1 MTTPTPIKTLF
12 ANDIHRRI
20 EEVIKVDQTDEEI
33 VRDEI
38 NEYVVTD
45 AIRSH
50 FTQILEAYRETPNKP
65 HEGIAIWVSGF
76 FGSGKSSFAKM
87 LGLAVANRTVA
98 GESAAER
105 FAHRAGDKKLQVLL
119 KTINEQIP
127 THVVIFDVSTDRGI
141 RSGNQT
147 LTEIMY
153 GLFLQS
159 LGYAKDLDLSELEIG
174 LEEKG
179 QLARFEEEYKRLF
192 KKDWATEKGKVAFAL
207 SEASRVLHS
216 LDPDT
221 YPMADSWVKAVKNK
235 ADITPGKLAERVGE
249 LMKRRKPGYSL
260 MFVVDEVGQF
270 VARDVQKMLDLQ
282 AIVQQL
288 GVKGRGKH
296 WVVVTSQEKLGELVS
311 GLDDKRIELARLM
324 DRFPLQ
330 VHLEPSDIT
339 EVTSRRVLSKNAA
352 AQTALG
358 KLFDEHRGRLTEH
371 TRLTADIKLPELSR
385 EAFIDLYPLLPYQI
399 DLIIQI
405 VSGLRTQGGAS
416 KHVGGANRTII
427 KLAQQLLINPAVNL
441 ADRPVGDLVRLDQ
454 VYDLVE
460 GNIGSEVRAKI
471 AAIPKLVEHPLAQPV
486 AKVICLLQ
494 YVKSVHRSAENI
506 AAALHGQVGGDSQ
519 LASVK
524 EALRALEAAHQVRHG
539 DDGYRIPTPAE
550 DDWERLR
557 NGINPKPGDSHRLY
571 QEVLSAFWQ
580 PQPSYTLFETKTFK
594 AGLAIHGREITSGDM
609 MFQVHLAEDG
619 KDFDALAAELRTRS
633 QQERK
638 HVFWAIPLTDAID
651 RETVEL
657 FRSKEMLARKERE
670 TKGED
675 TPALIAEERVRL
687 RRHSDELRRLLKAAA
702 LSGRIYF
709 RGNDRSPSDRA
720 VDVGKTAAEVLGQ
733 VLPEVF
739 DRFKEAAAKATD
751 VKKGTDALFTAEN
764 LQGLPSVFS
773 SLGLLRDEKGKT
785 VFRTESGPLKEVLD
799 RIEERA
805 NYGDTASGRYLA
817 DEFAKE
823 PFGWDF
829 EVVRLLVLSLLRA
842 GKIEATSKGQT
853 LDTVTGVEA
862 RETFSNNNLFRQ
874 ASFRPKKGIEFEE
887 LVKASEAFRDTF
899 GSEVKELNASSIVA
913 ELRKEVARNEDTVAS
928 ALATLTAHRLPGGTV
943 LEDAIGQM
951 KAILRG
957 SEDNAIATFNASHR
971 AIKDAIKRAVEL
983 EQVLS
988 EPRLHDLERA
998 REAQSNLWTFLE
1010 QEADIA
1016 DDLRMCAT
1024 ELEDLLQRETFFK
1037 ELPAIEQHTRALELE
1052 YQRRFDEALDAR
1064 VAAYTKAFDELVKT
1078 PGWTE
1083 IDEDQQR
1090 RLAEPFERGMK
1101 RDETGVTIPQLR
1113 ADRDA
1118 CDGRLRAAIAELR
1131 RIIDGERVVTVSVAS
1146 YFAGGIET
1154 EEQLEAA
1161 LDGIREECA
1170 RLIGAGKKV
1179 IVQ

>member
-1 MTTPTPIKTLF
+1 
-12 ANDIHRRI
+12 
-20 EEVIKVDQTDEEI
+20 
-33 VRDEI
+33 
-38 NEYVVTD
+38 
-45 AIRSH
+45 
-50 FTQILEAYRETPNKP
+50 
-65 HEGIAIWVSGF
+65 
-76 FGSGKSSFAKM
+76 
-87 LGLAVANRTVA
+87 
-98 GESAAER
+98 
-105 FAHRAGDKKLQVLL
+105 
-119 KTINEQIP
+119 
-127 THVVIFDVSTDRGI
+127 
-141 RSGNQT
+141 
-147 LTEIMY
+147 
-153 GLFLQS
+153 
-159 LGYAKDLDLSELEIG
+159 
-174 LEEKG
+174 
-179 QLARFEEEYKRLF
+179 
-192 KKDWATEKGKVAFAL
+192 
-207 SEASRVLHS
+207 
-216 LDPDT
+216 
-221 YPMADSWVKAVKNK
+221 
-235 ADITPGKLAERVGE
+235 
-249 LMKRRKPGYSL
+249 
-260 MFVVDEVGQF
+260 
-270 VARDVQKMLDLQ
+270 
-282 AIVQQL
+282 
-288 GVKGRGKH
+288 
-296 WVVVTSQEKLGELVS
+296 
-311 GLDDKRIELARLM
+311 
-324 DRFPLQ
+324 
-330 VHLEPSDIT
+330 
-339 EVTSRRVLSKNAA
+339 
-352 AQTALG
+352 
-358 KLFDEHRGRLTEH
+358 
-371 TRLTADIKLPELSR
+371 
-385 EAFIDLYPLLPYQI
+385 
-399 DLIIQI
+399 
-405 VSGLRTQGGAS
+405 
-416 KHVGGANRTII
+416 
-427 KLAQQLLINPAVNL
+427 
-441 ADRPVGDLVRLDQ
+441 
-454 VYDLVE
+454 
-460 GNIGSEVRAKI
+460 
-471 AAIPKLVEHPLAQPV
+471 
-486 AKVICLLQ
+486 
-494 YVKSVHRSAENI
+494 
-506 AAALHGQVGGDSQ
+506 
-519 LASVK
+519 
-524 EALRALEAAHQVRHG
+524 
-539 DDGYRIPTPAE
+539 
-550 DDWERLR
+550 
-557 NGINPKPGDSHRLY
+557 
-571 QEVLSAFWQ
+571 
-580 PQPSYTLFETKTFK
+580 
-594 AGLAIHGREITSGDM
+594 EITSGDI

-773 SLGLLRDEKGKT
+773 SLGLLRDEQGKT

-799 RIEERA
+799 RIDERA

-887 LVKASEAFRDTF
+887 LIKASEAFRDTF

-943 LEDAIGQM
+943 LEDAIGHM

-957 SEDNAIATFNASHR
+957 SEDNAIAIFNASHR
-971 AIKDAIKRAVEL
+971 AIKDAIRRAVEL

-988 EPRLHDLERA
+988 EPRLRELERA
-998 REAQSNLWTFLE
+998 RKAQSNLWTFLK

-1037 ELPAIEQHTRALELE
+1037 ELPAIEQHTRALEVE

-1101 RDETGVTIPQLR
+1101 REEIGVTVPPLR

-1118 CDGRLRAAIAELR
+1118 CAGRLRAAIAELR
-1131 RIIDGERVVTVSVAS
+1131 RIIDGERVVTVNIGS

-1161 LDGIREECA
+1161 LDGVREECA
-1170 RLIGAGKKV
+1170 RL
-1179 IVQ
+1179 